1 MKYEQNYEPLIDV
14 LVHNRVARPKADLQ
28 DLQALFIYGKPN
40 MCGVGVAHLLAFVR
54 QRTEC
59 PKKSLPKET

>member
-28 DLQALFIYGKPN
+28 DLQTLFIYGEGN
-40 MCGVGVAHLLAFVR
+40 QTCAVLVW
-54 QRTEC
+54 RTF
-59 PKKSLPKET
+59 

>member
-40 MCGVGVAHLLAFVR
+40 ICVVGVAHLFAFVK
-54 QRTEC
+54 QST
-59 PKKSLPKET
+59 